1 MSSTHSQTRWMAGVA
16 GWVMALAAAQAWAGD
31 TTGLPAEKT
40 SHGISYVS
48 GGVGLDESNA
58 LKAAREDYSLDIETF
73 QAAPS
78 GKNEYTA
85 AVPLTVT
92 KPGGEVVFEAPTDG
106 PFTLLRLPPGRY
118 IVNASYAG
126 QTQHRQVEVG
136 NGLGAKASFVFK
148 PGS

>member
-1 MSSTHSQTRWMAGVA
+1 MTAPSQKTRWITGMAAWTVA
-16 GWVMALAAAQAWAGD
+16 FAAAHAWAGEQ
-31 TTGLPAEKT
+31 TGLPAEKT

-48 GGVGLDESNA
+48 GGVGLDESTA
-58 LKAAREDYSLDIETF
+58 LKAARKDYSLDIETF
-73 QAAPS
+73 QLAH

-85 AVPLTVT
+85 AVPLTIT
-92 KPGGEVVFEAPTDG
+92 KPSGEVVFAAPTDG

-118 IVNASYAG
+118 IVQATYQG

-136 NGLGAKASFVFK
+136 TGLGAKASFVFQ